1 MDFLRRESG
10 LFANF
15 SADSRIGCSKFSAS
29 KPLLVAAEGS
39 RRGGNGDPLA
49 VNMLELRYEKQTM
62 GIIKPSFISLDSSHL
77 NTLSDH
83 LSSSKAVERKQ
94 ATDFGNL
101 LQEKGFVL
109 VLSIHHILEMIAIE
123 DEEKAK
129 QRLAFLRSRPLVGWI
144 APANESAALGS
155 VVDIMAAE
163 AWAALTIEKSDANSI
178 RDHVAPNLF
187 KVGTGEEAVAPYVE
201 QWRLL
206 QLGAQEQAKKS
217 QVIAS
222 IAPTKV
228 GLNGNLTVFDL
239 LNGKLRSPTE
249 LIKKKNEM
257 KASLSNEIAVRGD
270 RRIKNAFGAAEYFY
284 DGVFNMTLPHP
295 TNNLNFVSKV
305 LADIYISL
313 DELNQKT
320 TTEEIGYLGEFRKK
334 LMCASEASKF
344 NFKYRIKDIKQYQIP
359 SWIVQDSL
367 RVHGQDLLERKGS
380 DITDRY
386 LACLAPYAA
395 ITFVDKRTKQNF
407 SQAAKKSCEFAKL
420 IRRVEKASNY
430 VKIGELLAEYV
441 QPYRS
446 WTFRKPHR
454 SEGPCKARRLT

>member
-1 MDFLRRESG
+1 
-10 LFANF
+10 
-15 SADSRIGCSKFSAS
+15 
-29 KPLLVAAEGS
+29 
-39 RRGGNGDPLA
+39 
-49 VNMLELRYEKQTM
+49 M

-77 NTLSDH
+77 NNLSDQ

-144 APANESAALGS
+144 APANESPALGS

-163 AWAALTIEKSDANSI
+163 AWAALTIEKSDAISI

-206 QLGAQEQAKKS
+206 QLVAQEQARKS

-228 GLNGNLTVFDL
+228 GLNGKMTVFDL

-257 KASLSNEIAVRGD
+257 KASLSNEIEVRGD
-270 RRIKNAFGAAEYFY
+270 RRIKNAFGVSEYFY
-284 DGVFNMTLPHP
+284 DDVFNMPHP

-305 LADIYISL
+305 LADNYISL
-313 DELNQKT
+313 NELNQKT
-320 TTEEIGYLGEFRKK
+320 TTDEIGHLAEFRKM
-334 LMCASEASKF
+334 LICASEASKF
-344 NFKYRIKDIKQYQIP
+344 NFRYRIKDIKQYQIP
-359 SWIVQDSL
+359 SWVVQDSL
-367 RVHGQDLLERKGS
+367 RVHRQDLLERKGS
-380 DITDRY
+380 DITDKF
-386 LACLAPYAA
+386 LACLASYAA

-441 QPYRS
+441 QPYRRGHFGS
-446 WTFRKPHR
+446 PMRAKNH
-454 SEGPCKARRLT
+454 ARQGV